1 MDLGLV
7 GYLMHQL
14 TRCVDDVF
22 SESVRREAMRQVN
35 MCLATMT
42 SRGELPVMEALI
54 QEEGFIT
61 LLVRSIDYY
70 NNNFNLSEDLLG
82 RDAEGDGGGVDDR
95 RNPEEKE
102 EEDDVKGSDVDI
114 VLALSRM
121 ASSGCS
127 NECLGILAED
137 GVEKVL
143 VDFIISY
150 TEVYAC
156 GGNASEEDR
165 DVVRG
170 FLFESMTAL
179 KCMMEFN
186 HNGAYTALRL
196 AQDVDLV
203 ESIGLEDDEVLG
215 PVAIDLIETIAFGS
229 SLQDAATEV
238 FFDLSLSLSLHKT

>member
-1 MDLGLV
+1 MDLELT

-22 SESVRREAMRQVN
+22 SERVRREAMRQVN
-35 MCLATMT
+35 MCLATIT
-42 SRGELPVMEALI
+42 SRGDVAVMEGLI

-70 NNNFNLSEDLLG
+70 DNNFNLSEDLLE
-82 RDAEGDGGGVDDR
+82 REEGGGGDDDR

-102 EEDDVKGSDVDI
+102 EEDEVKGSDVDI

-127 NECLGILAED
+127 NECLAILAED

-156 GGNASEEDR
+156 PAENTSEEDR
-165 DVVRG
+165 DAV
-170 FLFESMTAL
+170 
-179 KCMMEFN
+179 
-186 HNGAYTALRL
+186 
-196 AQDVDLV
+196 
-203 ESIGLEDDEVLG
+203 
-215 PVAIDLIETIAFGS
+215 
-229 SLQDAATEV
+229 
-238 FFDLSLSLSLHKT
+238 